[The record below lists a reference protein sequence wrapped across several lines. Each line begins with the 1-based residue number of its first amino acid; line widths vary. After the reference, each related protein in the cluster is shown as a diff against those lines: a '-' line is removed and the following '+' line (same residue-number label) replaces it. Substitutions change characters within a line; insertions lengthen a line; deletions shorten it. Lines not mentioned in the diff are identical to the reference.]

1 MQKKDTLTMAT
12 IGQQPFLHFVCV
24 RKPIFQYVGKKLS
37 IQKVSVTA
45 FRFKGYTK
53 IDS

>member
-1 MQKKDTLTMAT
+1 MAT

-24 RKPIFQYVGKKLS
+24 QKSIFQYVGKKFS
-37 IQKVSVTA
+37 IQKVSATA